1 MFTTDEARDVMA
13 SARRSTVLPGH
24 ITQWTII
31 YDQSR
36 LTLEF
41 FHREDYATTHPF
53 ALFAD

>member
-1 MFTTDEARDVMA
+1 MA
-13 SARRSTVLPGH
+13 SARRSTVLLDH

>member
-1 MFTTDEARDVMA
+1 MA
-13 SARRSTVLPGH
+13 CARRSTVLPDH

-31 YDQSR
+31 YDQTR

-41 FHREDYATTHPF
+41 YHREDYAAPHPF